1 MGSLH
6 ARVVSES
13 DRAKI
18 AFISD
23 PDIERATRLADR
35 HGGAPLAEPDFE
47 GCDAVIV
54 ASPTESHA
62 EWGQIVLDLGIPMLL
77 EKPMALR
84 YRDAK
89 GLVEKA
95 RANDVPLT
103 CGLVERFNPAI
114 KKAIEIADSPLQ
126 LIALRHSPY
135 VPRIKTGV
143 AADLAIHDVDIAMRV
158 FGGPPDTVR
167 GSTAFVHPESAGG
180 AEDVASIVMTFAGG
194 GIASLSTSRITHRKR
209 REIIICELDRSIEID
224 LIRQDITIYR
234 HVENETLDESE
245 MGLIG
250 YRQQT
255 IMDVP
260 VVENRREPLAAQ
272 LDHFCALVDGTADR
286 DRELDEILAPHLVLD
301 QLLNGEG

>member
-1 MGSLH
+1 V
-6 ARVVSES
+6 A
-13 DRAKI
+13 
-18 AFISD
+18 
-23 PDIERATRLADR
+23 R
-35 HGGAPLAEPDFE
+35 HGGAALSEPDFAA
-47 GCDAVIV
+47 CDAVIV
-54 ASPTESHA
+54 AAPTENHA
-62 EWGQIVLDLGIPMLL
+62 EWGQVVLDLGKPMLL
-77 EKPMALR
+77 EKPMALHF
-84 YRDAK
+84 DEAEA
-89 GLVEKA
+89 LVEKA

-167 GSTAFVHPESAGG
+167 GSTAYVHPQSVHG
-180 AEDVASIVMTFAGG
+180 AEDVASIVMTFPDG

-209 REIIICELDRSIEID
+209 REIILCELDRSIEID

-245 MGLIG
+245 LGLIG

-272 LDHFCALVDGTADR
+272 LDHFCDLVTGAADR
-286 DRELDEILAPHLVLD
+286 HQELVEILEPHRVLD
-301 QLLNGEG
+301 QLLSDEG